1 MIDKN
6 AELEALL
13 YLAGDDGLSL
23 GQIAESLAIDQA
35 AARQLVEH
43 LQQALAQRQ
52 TSGLQV
58 LQTADR
64 YKLTT
69 KAELSGLVQKFLQTS
84 ASSKLS
90 QAALEVLAIVA
101 YQQPVTRAEIDD
113 LRGVNSHGAL
123 QTLIWRN
130 LVMSHGH
137 KAVAGNPRLYQ
148 TTAYFL
154 QYFGLRS
161 LADLPDQAK
170 FTEEIDQ
177 PEAIDLFQQNE
188 QAQEENEED

>member
-1 MIDKN
+1 MMNKS

-23 GQIAESLAIDQA
+23 AEIADLLGIQQT
-35 AARQLVEH
+35 AARQLADH
-43 LQQALAQRQ
+43 LRQRLLQ
-52 TSGLQV
+52 SEASGLQV
-58 LQTADR
+58 LQVNDS

-69 KAELSGLVQKFLQTS
+69 KSEMSPIAQKFLQTS

-101 YQQPVTRAEIDD
+101 YQQPITRAEIDEV
-113 LRGVNSHGAL
+113 RGVNSHGAL

-130 LVMSHGH
+130 LVMAQGH
-137 KAVAGNPRLYQ
+137 KAVAGNPRLYH
-148 TTAYFL
+148 TTDYFL

-161 LADLPDQAK
+161 LADLPAQEQ
-170 FTEEIDQ
+170 FTEEIEE
-177 PEAIDLFQQNE
+177 PAAIDLFQQNDE
-188 QAQEENEED
+188 KQQEDKGD